1 MVRYKEYIKKMLE
14 ENQKLFDEFREVH
27 DRYIQNQEKYQEDF
41 NSIGERIIPIIKE
54 YENRVCA
61 NTERGVYNKYSGNLA
76 EKFQNEIREIFPMID
91 FVGLKTN
98 NLKPPPKREDSFTIK
113 KLL

>member
-1 MVRYKEYIKKMLE
+1 MLE
-14 ENQKLFDEFREVH
+14 ENKNLFDEFRIIH
-27 DRYIQNQEKYQEDF
+27 NNYFQNQEKYQVEF
-41 NSIGERIIPIIKE
+41 NTIGEKVLIVIKE

-61 NTERGVYNKYSGNLA
+61 NTERGMYNKYSGNLA

-91 FVGLKTN
+91 FIGLKTGN
-98 NLKPPPKREDSFTIK
+98 VRSTPKSEALFSIK

>member
-14 ENQKLFDEFREVH
+14 ENEKLFDEFRIVH
-27 DRYIQNQEKYQEDF
+27 TNYSQNQEKYQAEF
-41 NSIGERIIPIIKE
+41 NDIGEKVLVVIKE

-61 NTERGVYNKYSGNLA
+61 NTERGLYNRYSGNLA

-91 FVGLKTN
+91 FIGLKTGN
-98 NLKPPPKREDSFTIK
+98 IKSPVSHEDTFTIK

>member
-14 ENQKLFDEFREVH
+14 ENQKLFDEFRIIH
-27 DRYIQNQEKYQEDF
+27 TNYFQNQEKYQAEF
-41 NSIGERIIPIIKE
+41 NDVGSRVLVVIKE

-61 NTERGVYNKYSGNLA
+61 NTERGMYNRYSGNLA
-76 EKFQNEIREIFPMID
+76 EKFQNEIRGIFPMID
-91 FVGLKTN
+91 FIGLKTGN
-98 NLKPPPKREDSFTIK
+98 IKPPIKPEDIFTIK